1 MKKIQV
7 LLSTL
12 PGSRADAVSS
22 AVDGIAARLP
32 RDVLT
37 QVLRVLADDPSPHL
51 TVRYPHFG
59 AQAPHFDVIVELE
72 SPSATLAELAEP
84 LTELGRALS
93 GCIDPARSG
102 VIAGVEH
109 TIVAGDGPLVLV
121 YPIRRVA
128 ALSPEAFWDRWFRG
142 HVQVASDAGNLGK
155 FRYRQFHA
163 VPAATTAAAVAIG
176 VDLDDFDGAAI
187 GFYDDRE
194 QFIGVAVDPD
204 MRIEDELHFID
215 HARSTLAI
223 FERVPP
229 ASVW

>member
-1 MKKIQV
+1 VNKIQL

-12 PGSRADAVSS
+12 PGSRGAALSNAVDAV
-22 AVDGIAARLP
+22 AARLP
-32 RDVLT
+32 SGAHIQL
-37 QVLRVLADDPSPHL
+37 LRVLADDPSPHL
-51 TVRYPHFG
+51 TVRYPHLG

-84 LTELGRALS
+84 LTALRRALT
-93 GCIDPARSG
+93 GCIDPAGSG

-155 FRYRQFHA
+155 FRYRQLHS
-163 VPAATTAAAVAIG
+163 VPDATTAAAAAIG